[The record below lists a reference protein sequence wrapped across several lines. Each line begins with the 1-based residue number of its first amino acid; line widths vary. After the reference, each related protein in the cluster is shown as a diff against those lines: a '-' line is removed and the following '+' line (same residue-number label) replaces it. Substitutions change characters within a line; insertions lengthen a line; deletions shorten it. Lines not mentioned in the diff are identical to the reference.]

1 MPHQEQKTS
10 ESQKLISADREG
22 KGDIP
27 VYTGFEDEEKLKASD
42 KLEDRAEY
50 ALKKAIATLKP
61 KSQILADLKEKHKS
75 DTTYTQAYYVD
86 LKIAE
91 AALLDL
97 QKREQVNLD
106 HLDLLLNAKNFIAA
120 TLCCFGAAV
129 CWVTGGTAAYPY
141 FIGGGGAEV
150 VAQIQNYWNRRGF
163 QASERDLV
171 SIREEIAKAPQS
183 FLALQTGSRATASPA
198 SMFAQSAVG
207 VGSTLSAAPTT
218 VQQFQARH

>member
-1 MPHQEQKTS
+1 MPHQEEKTS
-10 ESQKLISADREG
+10 ERQKLVSADREG
-22 KGDIP
+22 KSDIP
-27 VYTGFEDEEKLKASD
+27 VYTGFEGDERLKASD

-61 KSQILADLKEKHKS
+61 KSQILADLQEKHKS
-75 DTTYTQAYYVD
+75 DTSYTQAYYVE

-150 VAQIQNYWNRRGF
+150 VAQLQNYWNRRGF

-183 FLALQTGSRATASPA
+183 FLALQTGSRVTASPA
-198 SMFAQSAVG
+198 SMFAQSAV
-207 VGSTLSAAPTT
+207 SSAPSAAPAST